1 MSRARSQ
8 SAPLYR
14 RLPPG
19 PSALTR
25 GEVERNQRT
34 RIFGA
39 MIEAVARHG
48 YGATRVADVIALAG
62 VSRRAFYELFADK
75 EDCFLATH
83 DIVVAQARRRMI
95 EAWRGETAFSAR
107 LHAASMSVLDRVAA
121 EPNGARLAL

>member
-34 RIFGA
+34 RIYGA

-48 YGATRVADVIALAG
+48 YEVTTVADVIALAG
-62 VSRRAFYELFADK
+62 GSRRAFYELFANK
-75 EDCFLATH
+75 QDCFLATH
-83 DIVVAQARRRMI
+83 DIVLAQARKRMI
-95 EAWRGETAFSAR
+95 DAWQG
-107 LHAASMSVLDRVAA
+107 AS
-121 EPNGARLAL
+121 